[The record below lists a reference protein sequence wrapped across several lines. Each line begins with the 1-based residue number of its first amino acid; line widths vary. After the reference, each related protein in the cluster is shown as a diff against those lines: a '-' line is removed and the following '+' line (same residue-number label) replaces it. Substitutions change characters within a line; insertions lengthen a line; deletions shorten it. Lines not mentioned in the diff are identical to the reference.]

1 MKTRWLKHILR
12 AIGIVVAVICGVI
25 IVIII
30 VVSLCSRYCCNCCDN
45 LCFQGRGQNRKGE
58 KKSLKSDVNSPET
71 PIYPIF
77 NGTIDPSRGKIL
89 SFKFWK
95 KFTYTIGCVSCGSQG
110 GNGTLAPSNFGGTI
124 NRAPSIAP
132 SYFAQ
137 TLGRGKLKSF
147 RW

>member
-1 MKTRWLKHILR
+1 MIFHKISNKKTILR

-58 KKSLKSDVNSPET
+58 KKILKSDVTSPET

-77 NGTIDPSRGKIL
+77 NGTIDPSRGKIISL
-89 SFKFWK
+89 EYPKHFL
-95 KFTYTIGCVSCGSQG
+95 Y
-110 GNGTLAPSNFGGTI
+110 
-124 NRAPSIAP
+124 
-132 SYFAQ
+132 
-137 TLGRGKLKSF
+137 
-147 RW
+147 

>member
-1 MKTRWLKHILR
+1 MIFHENGNKTILS

-58 KKSLKSDVNSPET
+58 KKILKSDVTSPET

-77 NGTIDPSRGKIL
+77 NGTIDPSRGMII
-89 SFKFWK
+89 S
-95 KFTYTIGCVSCGSQG
+95 
-110 GNGTLAPSNFGGTI
+110 
-124 NRAPSIAP
+124 
-132 SYFAQ
+132 
-137 TLGRGKLKSF
+137 
-147 RW
+147 